1 MEPQPSIEHLRRKV
15 ATKVRQLQ
23 HEFPDNKEDYLKK
36 YASLNKKFNEYKNKI
51 SKLQKEYAEENAEY
65 KVGDVI
71 SANGQ
76 SGLEDYVCSS
86 IVVNRKGEFDY
97 KFKKVGSTLLS
108 YSLNDL
114 TDVQRK

>member
-1 MEPQPSIEHLRRKV
+1 M
-15 ATKVRQLQ
+15 
-23 HEFPDNKEDYLKK
+23 NKEDYLKK

-65 KVGDVI
+65 KVGNVI
-71 SANGQ
+71 SANGH
-76 SGLEDYVCSS
+76 GKTEDYVCSS

-97 KFKKVGSTLLS
+97 KFKKAGSALFT
-108 YSLNDL
+108 YSLSDL

>member
-1 MEPQPSIEHLRRKV
+1 M
-15 ATKVRQLQ
+15 
-23 HEFPDNKEDYLKK
+23 NKEDYLKK
-36 YASLNKKFNEYKNKI
+36 YASLNKKFNEYKNKMA
-51 SKLQKEYAEENAEY
+51 KLQKEYAEENAEY

-76 SGLEDYVCSS
+76 GGLEDYVCSS

-97 KFKKVGSTLLS
+97 KFKKAGSALFT
-108 YSLNDL
+108 YSLSDL